1 LESDRPDPP
10 PSSIFYDPAPYAAP
24 EGKTGEEVMTDTI
37 RSLSQEPLLLADLS
51 SPETRDLLPRIELVL
66 LPVGAH
72 EQHGPNIAVSTD
84 TISADAL
91 CRAAAALV
99 GSAVAVAPVVPWG
112 VSWHHLRFAGTISLR
127 QSTLIALLED
137 IVGSLYA
144 HGLRRFLVVNG
155 HGGNTAAI
163 TTAVEQIKH
172 DTDVP
177 LIASVFGYALI
188 AEQAKLLLPSEAIGH
203 GGGDE
208 AALVMAVEPHRAKP
222 SAFAAPRP
230 TGIQVETAA
239 LLRAYGGTLARRY
252 DEVTHNGATGDATS
266 ASPQIGRQILDGA
279 ARRLAEIIAVVLREA
294 DAADES
300 LAGMNGERH

>member
-1 LESDRPDPP
+1 
-10 PSSIFYDPAPYAAP
+10 
-24 EGKTGEEVMTDTI
+24 
-37 RSLSQEPLLLADLS
+37 LLADLS
-51 SPETRDLLPRIELVL
+51 SPETQDLLPQIELVL

-84 TISADAL
+84 TITADAL
-91 CRAAAALV
+91 CRAAAALA
-99 GSAVAVAPVVPWG
+99 GATVAVAPAVPWG

-137 IVGSLYA
+137 IVGSLSA
-144 HGLRRFLVVNG
+144 HGMRRFLVVNG
-155 HGGNTAAI
+155 HGGNNAAI

-172 DTDVP
+172 DTGVP

-188 AEQAKLLLPSEAIGH
+188 AEQAKKLLPAEAIGH

-208 AALVMAVEPHRAKP
+208 AAVVMAVEPHRAKP

-230 TGIQVETAA
+230 TGVQVETAA
-239 LLRAYGGTLARRY
+239 LLRTYGGTLARRY

-266 ASPQIGRQILDGA
+266 ATPEIGQQILDGA
-279 ARRLAEIIAVVLREA
+279 AGRLAEIIEVILREA
-294 DAADES
+294 DAAEAQAGGNES
-300 LAGMNGERH
+300 GR

>member
-1 LESDRPDPP
+1 
-10 PSSIFYDPAPYAAP
+10 
-24 EGKTGEEVMTDTI
+24 MTDTT
-37 RSLSQEPLLLADLS
+37 RSLPREPLLLADLS
-51 SPETRDLLPRIELVL
+51 SPETQDLLPHLELVL

-99 GSAVAVAPVVPWG
+99 GPAVAVAPVVPWG
-112 VSWHHLRFAGTISLR
+112 VSWHHLRFPGTISLR
-127 QSTLIALLED
+127 PSTLIAVLED
-137 IVGSLYA
+137 IVGSLYG
-144 HGLRRFLVVNG
+144 HGMRRFLVVNG
-155 HGGNTAAI
+155 HGGNNAAI

-172 DTDVP
+172 DTGVP

-188 AEQAKLLLPSEAIGH
+188 AEQAKKLLPPEAIGH

-230 TGIQVETAA
+230 TGRQVESAA
-239 LLRAYGGTLARRY
+239 LLRAYGGVLARRY

-266 ASPQIGRQILDGA
+266 ASAEAGRQILDGA
-279 ARRLAEIIAVVLREA
+279 ARRLAEIIEVLLREA
-294 DAADES
+294 DAAEETQ
-300 LAGMNGERH
+300 AGVNERGRRVDG

>member
-1 LESDRPDPP
+1 
-10 PSSIFYDPAPYAAP
+10 
-24 EGKTGEEVMTDTI
+24 MTDTT
-37 RSLSQEPLLLADLS
+37 RSVAREPLLLADLS
-51 SPETRDLLPRIELVL
+51 SPETQDLLPRIELVL
-66 LPVGAH
+66 IPVGAH

-84 TISADAL
+84 TISADSL

-127 QSTLIALLED
+127 QSTLIAVLED
-137 IVGSLYA
+137 IVGSLYG
-144 HGLRRFLVVNG
+144 HGMRRFLVVNG
-155 HGGNTAAI
+155 HGGNNAAI
-163 TTAVEQIKH
+163 TTAIEQIKH
-172 DTDVP
+172 DTGVP

-188 AEQAKLLLPSEAIGH
+188 VEQAKMLLPAEAIGH

-230 TGIQVETAA
+230 TGRQVETAA
-239 LLRAYGGTLARRY
+239 LLRAYGGVLARRY

-266 ASPQIGRQILDGA
+266 ATAEVGRQILDGT
-279 ARRLAEIIAVVLREA
+279 ARRLAEIIEVLLREA
-294 DAADES
+294 DAAEEAEAAANERGRQADGQ
-300 LAGMNGERH
+300 AIVGRRRGEHR

>member
-1 LESDRPDPP
+1 M
-10 PSSIFYDPAPYAAP
+10 SIFYDPLSYAGWEAKIGD
-24 EGKTGEEVMTDTI
+24 EMMTDTT
-37 RSLSQEPLLLADLS
+37 RSLTQEPLLLADLS

-66 LPVGAH
+66 VPVGAH

-91 CRAAAALV
+91 SQAAAALV
-99 GSAVAVAPVVPWG
+99 GPAVAVAPAVPWG

-127 QSTLIALLED
+127 QSTLIAVLED

-144 HGLRRFLVVNG
+144 HGMRRFLVVNG
-155 HGGNTAAI
+155 HGGNNAAI
-163 TTAVEQIKH
+163 TTAIEQIKL
-172 DTDVP
+172 DTGVP

-188 AEQAKLLLPSEAIGH
+188 AEQANKLLPPEAIGH

-222 SAFAAPRP
+222 SAFAPPQP
-230 TGIQVETAA
+230 TGHQVETAA

-266 ASPQIGRQILDGA
+266 ASAEIGRQILDGA
-279 ARRLAEIIAVVLREA
+279 ARRLAEIIEVLLREA
-294 DAADES
+294 DAADETQAES
-300 LAGMNGERH
+300 TTAGR

>member
-1 LESDRPDPP
+1 
-10 PSSIFYDPAPYAAP
+10 
-24 EGKTGEEVMTDTI
+24 MTETT
-37 RSLSQEPLLLADLS
+37 RSLAPEPLLLADLS
-51 SPETRDLLPRIELVL
+51 SPETQDLLPRIELVL
-66 LPVGAH
+66 VPVGAH

-99 GSAVAVAPVVPWG
+99 GPAVAVAPAIPWG

-127 QSTLIALLED
+127 QSTLIAVLED
-137 IVGSLYA
+137 IVGSLYS

-155 HGGNTAAI
+155 HGGNNAAI

-172 DTDVP
+172 DMGVP

-188 AEQAKLLLPSEAIGH
+188 AEQAKMLLPPEAIGH

-208 AALVMAVEPHRAKP
+208 AAVVMAVEPHRAKP
-222 SAFAAPRP
+222 SAFAAPRL
-230 TGIQVETAA
+230 TGLQVETAA

-266 ASPQIGRQILDGA
+266 ASAEIGRQILDGA
-279 ARRLAEIIAVVLREA
+279 ARRLAEIIEVVLREA
-294 DAADES
+294 DAADEA
-300 LAGMNGERH
+300 LAGVSGDGAK